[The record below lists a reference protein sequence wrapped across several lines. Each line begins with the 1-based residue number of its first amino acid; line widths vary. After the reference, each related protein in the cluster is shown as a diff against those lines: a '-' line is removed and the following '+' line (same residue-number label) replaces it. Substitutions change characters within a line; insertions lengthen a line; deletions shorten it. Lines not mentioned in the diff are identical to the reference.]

1 MLTGPSSDMGY
12 ITMREGDEIQFGQ
25 GPEGKALNKGPIPIL
40 CNLRLA
46 VAKVMKAST
55 AADIILKWKDQADDG
70 GCYHLSVA
78 SEKFYGILAAKL
90 FLTRRAMI
98 V

>member
-1 MLTGPSSDMGY
+1 MLTGHSSDMGY
-12 ITMREGDEIQFGQ
+12 ITLREGDEIQFGR
-25 GPEGKALNKGPIPIL
+25 GPEGEALNKGPIPIL

-70 GCYHLSVA
+70 GCYRLSVA
-78 SEKFYGILAAKL
+78 SEKFYDTLDAKL
-90 FLTRRAMI
+90 FLTGRA
-98 V
+98 VVV